1 MTMQSDHDT
10 PRTHA
15 PVRVDTYQ
23 PVLLRA
29 LRDLINLH
37 LGAAVPGWAVT
48 AQAVAA
54 HLERD
59 LDEYIVDRWV
69 AERTTLIVGDA
80 YRLHA
85 AAHLLRYRDT
95 PEVAESSRGIGTI
108 AWTVGLPDKP
118 EALAAVLAA
127 ALRRFAAWGVRPA
140 RGWDTNLPAPGLVG
154 VVDAWPHVAAAL
166 RAAGFAPGE
175 GEPSEA
181 LYGGRLEGI
190 AEPGPPPVDGLEVR
204 RATGEYGGPVFL
216 AEMEGQVVGRC
227 EVNADLTRGGER
239 PALRGWAELDETD
252 VEEAWRNRGVGTWL
266 VQHAARWL
274 RLANCDRIVLAV
286 GADDEA
292 RGAGR
297 FYRRFGWDAFVR
309 ETRSW
314 RRRETPEPT
323 ETSQ

>member
-1 MTMQSDHDT
+1 MPTEST
-10 PRTHA
+10 S
-15 PVRVDTYQ
+15 VRVDTYT
-23 PVLLRA
+23 PAVLRA

-37 LGAAVPGWAVT
+37 LGTAVPGWALT
-48 AQAVAA
+48 APAVAT

-69 AERTTLIVGDA
+69 RERTTLVVGDA

-85 AAHLLRYRDT
+85 ATPLLRYRDV
-95 PEVAESSRGIGTI
+95 PEVSHSNRDVGAI
-108 AWTVGLPDKP
+108 AWAVGLPDEP
-118 EALAAVLAA
+118 EALAAALAA
-127 ALRRFAAWGVRPA
+127 ALQRFAAWGVRDMY
-140 RGWDTNLPAPGLVG
+140 GWDTSLPVLALAG
-154 VVDAWPHVAAAL
+154 VADAWPHVAAGL

-181 LYGGRLEGI
+181 LYGGRLDDI
-190 AEPGPPPVDGLEVR
+190 AEPGPPPVDGLELR
-204 RATGEYGGPVFL
+204 RATGEYEGTLFL
-216 AEMEGQVVGRC
+216 AEAEGRVVGRC
-227 EVNADLTRGGER
+227 EVDSDLTRGDER
-239 PALRGWAELDETD
+239 PTLRGWAELGEAY

-274 RLANCDRIVLAV
+274 RLANCDRIVLTV

-297 FYRRFGWDAFVR
+297 FYRRFGWDVFVR

-314 RRRETPEPT
+314 RRHEPPGPT
-323 ETSQ
+323 EASR